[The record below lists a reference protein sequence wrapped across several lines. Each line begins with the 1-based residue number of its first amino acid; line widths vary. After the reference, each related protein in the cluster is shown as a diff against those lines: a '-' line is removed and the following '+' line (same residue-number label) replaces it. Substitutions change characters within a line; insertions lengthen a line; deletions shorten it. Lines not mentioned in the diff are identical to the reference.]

1 MRPGTWIVMSALTVA
16 VIGAAGVAVDRI
28 SQPEEITLTA
38 EQWKDLSKMLD
49 EMADPP
55 AAYLPVPRPS
65 VTFAPPPKPTWEPL
79 PVPTELLLPAPS
91 PEKSKPPE
99 LVQDCTPGYDPC
111 LPPAYDYDCF
121 GGIGDGP
128 FYSGMVYVQRGL
140 DIYDLDRDGNGLGCE
155 SASFWGPA

>member
-1 MRPGTWIVMSALTVA
+1 MRSRSAFTARLVVVA
-16 VIGAAGVAVDRI
+16 ASLCIAVTGC
-28 SQPEEITLTA
+28 SSPSSSELATNPF
-38 EQWKDLSKMLD
+38 
-49 EMADPP
+49 ADP
-55 AAYLPVPRPS
+55 YETFLPE
-65 VTFAPPPKPTWEPL
+65 PP
-79 PVPTELLLPAPS
+79 PS
-91 PEKSKPPE
+91 PEPRNEGP
-99 LVQDCTPGYDPC
+99 DCTPGYDPC